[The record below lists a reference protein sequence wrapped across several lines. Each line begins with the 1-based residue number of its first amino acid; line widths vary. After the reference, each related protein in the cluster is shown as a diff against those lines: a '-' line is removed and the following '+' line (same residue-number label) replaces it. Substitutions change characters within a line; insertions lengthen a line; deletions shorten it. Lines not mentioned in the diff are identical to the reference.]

1 MFNKSTMRRKSHFE
15 YKTITIYPDGIRV
28 KGDDISTKIA
38 KLLDA
43 SCNNLAKDNWRVVSI
58 IPSMKSEGAVTKLL
72 VTFEKKNFL
81 PS

>member
-1 MFNKSTMRRKSHFE
+1 MTKKSHFE

-38 KLLDA
+38 QLLDV
-43 SCNNLAKDNWRVVSI
+43 SCNKLAKENWRVISI

-72 VTFEKKNFL
+72 VTFEKKKFL
-81 PS
+81 LS